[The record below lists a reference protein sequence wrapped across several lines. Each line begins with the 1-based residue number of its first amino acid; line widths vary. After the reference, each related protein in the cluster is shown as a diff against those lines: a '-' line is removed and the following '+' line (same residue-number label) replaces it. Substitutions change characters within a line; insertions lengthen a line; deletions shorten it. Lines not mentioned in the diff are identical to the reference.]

1 MLEINNTEIA
11 FRLLQLMERL
21 QGTQALLNT
30 FIKASVNET
39 GEEIPDNKD
48 EYIELLR
55 MPYKVIQGEINHSIE
70 ELDKITSMY

>member
-11 FRLLQLMERL
+11 YRLLQLWERL

-30 FIKASVNET
+30 FINASVDET
-39 GEEIPDNKD
+39 GEEIPDDKD

-55 MPYKVIQGEINHSIE
+55 KPYKVLLGEINHSIE